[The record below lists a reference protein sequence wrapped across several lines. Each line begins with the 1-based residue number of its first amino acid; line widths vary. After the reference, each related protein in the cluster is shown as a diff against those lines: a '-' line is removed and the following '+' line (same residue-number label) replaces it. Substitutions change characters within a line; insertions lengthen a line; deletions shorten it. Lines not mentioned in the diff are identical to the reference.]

1 MIVLDASVVVD
12 LLLDLPPHAGRI
24 IRRIQQEAP
33 ALVAPHLLD
42 AEVAQVLRRYVLR
55 GEVPVADAAAALEDL
70 AGLPIIRYPHT
81 PLLARAF
88 ALRANATIYDALYLV
103 LAEALAVPLLT
114 RDTALAAIPG
124 HGAQVEV
131 VN

>member
-1 MIVLDASVVVD
+1 VIVLDASVVVD
-12 LLLDLPPHAGRI
+12 LLLDLPPYAERI
-24 IRRIQQEAP
+24 VARIQREAP
-33 ALVAPHLLD
+33 ALIAPHLLD

-55 GEVPVADAAAALEDL
+55 GEVLAADAEAALEDL
-70 AGLPIIRYPHT
+70 AALPITRYPHT

-88 ALRANATIYDALYLV
+88 ALRANATVYDALYLV

-114 RDTALAAIPG
+114 RDTALATIPG

-131 VN
+131 VG